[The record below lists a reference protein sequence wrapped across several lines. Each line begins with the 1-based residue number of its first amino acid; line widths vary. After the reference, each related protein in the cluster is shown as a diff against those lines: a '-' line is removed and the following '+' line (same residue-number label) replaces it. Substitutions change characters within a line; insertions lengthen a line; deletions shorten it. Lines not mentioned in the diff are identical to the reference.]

1 MVQFLLVDLPE
12 MTPFVQMNHSPLAPK
27 GVWPKIKTLVYEQ
40 TERMFTRSKNGRIFA
55 NVLEALPNIKP
66 SILNFNTDRV
76 IIGAKEDIDQIQAP
90 KIIQALKQLMPW
102 RKGPFEIF
110 GTFVDSEWNSALKW
124 RRLKDHIKP
133 LHRRKILDIGCSNGY
148 YMFRMAA
155 LKPMLIFGIEPYLLF
170 YTQYLLL
177 QRYAK
182 IRQFFYLPITLE
194 ELPPCRA
201 FFDTVF
207 CMGILYHQRSP
218 LDTLSK
224 IHAQMTPGGE
234 LILETLI
241 IEGAAETSLFPAKR
255 YAKMNNVYFIPTVAC
270 LTHWLR
276 RTGFINIRC
285 ISVAKTTASEQ
296 RKTDWIASHSLDSFL
311 DPANPHLTIEGYP
324 APVRA
329 IVLAETR

>member
-1 MVQFLLVDLPE
+1 MDLLE
-12 MTPFVQMNHSPLAPK
+12 MRLSMEMDHSLLAPT
-27 GVWPKIKTLVYEQ
+27 GVWPKLETLALAK
-40 TERMFTRSKNGRIFA
+40 TERMFRRTKNGKIFA
-55 NVLEALPNIKP
+55 NLLETLPTIKP
-66 SILNFNTDRV
+66 SILDFNNDRV
-76 IIGAKEDIDQIQAP
+76 IIGVKEDIDQIHAQRVIP
-90 KIIQALKQLMPW
+90 ALKQLMPW

-110 GTFVDSEWNSALKW
+110 GTFIDSEWNSALKW

-133 LHRRKILDIGCSNGY
+133 LHGRKILDIGCSNGY
-148 YMFRMAA
+148 YMFRMTA
-155 LKPMLIFGIEPYLLF
+155 LKPKLIFGIEPYLLF
-170 YTQYLLL
+170 FTQHLLL
-177 QRYAK
+177 QQYAR
-182 IRQFFYLPITLE
+182 IRQIFYLPVTLE
-194 ELPPCRA
+194 ELPICRS

-241 IEGAAETSLFPAKR
+241 IEGDLETSLFPAKR

-270 LTHWLR
+270 LTHWLH

-311 DPANPHLTIEGYP
+311 DPANPNLTIEGYP

-329 IVLAETR
+329 IVLAEAH

>member
-1 MVQFLLVDLPE
+1 MVQFLLVDLLE
-12 MTPFVQMNHSPLAPK
+12 MTPFVQMDHSLFEPTD
-27 GVWPKIKTLVYEQ
+27 VWPKIETLACEQ
-40 TERMFTRSKNGRIFA
+40 TERMFAHTKNGRIFA
-55 NVLEALPNIKP
+55 NVLEALPNIKA
-66 SILNFNTDRV
+66 SIRDFNNDRV
-76 IIGAKEDIDQIQAP
+76 IIGAKEDIDQIQAQ
-90 KIIQALKQLMPW
+90 KIIQALRQLMPW

-133 LHRRKILDIGCSNGY
+133 LYGRKVLDIGCSNGY

-155 LKPMLIFGIEPYLLF
+155 LKPKLIFGVEPYLLF
-170 YTQYLLL
+170 FTQYLLL
-177 QRYAK
+177 QRYAQ
-182 IRQFFYLPITLE
+182 IRQIFYLPVTLE
-194 ELPPCRA
+194 ELPSCQS
-201 FFDTVF
+201 FFDTIF

-241 IEGAAETSLFPAKR
+241 IAGTEETSLFPAKR
-255 YAKMNNVYFIPTVAC
+255 YAKMKNVYFIPTVAC
-270 LTHWLR
+270 LTHWLH
-276 RTGFINIRC
+276 RTGFNNIRC

-296 RKTDWIASHSLDSFL
+296 RKTDWIASQSLDSFL

-324 APVRA
+324 APIRA
-329 IVLAETR
+329 IVIAEAQ

>member
-1 MVQFLLVDLPE
+1 MKPLMEMDHSLLAQTD
-12 MTPFVQMNHSPLAPK
+12 
-27 GVWPKIKTLVYEQ
+27 VWPKIEALAHAK
-40 TERMFTRSKNGRIFA
+40 TERMFARTKNGKIFA
-55 NVLEALPNIKP
+55 QVLEALPKIKP
-66 SILNFNTDRV
+66 SIMDLNNDRV
-76 IIGAKEDIDQIQAP
+76 IIGAKEDIDQIQT
-90 KIIQALKQLMPW
+90 KNIIQALKQLMPW

-133 LHRRKILDIGCSNGY
+133 LNGRKILDIGCSNGY

-155 LKPMLIFGIEPYLLF
+155 LKPKLIFGIEPYLLF
-170 YTQYLLL
+170 FSQYLLL
-177 QRYAK
+177 QRYAR
-182 IRQFFYLPITLE
+182 IRQIFYLPATLE
-194 ELPPCRA
+194 ELPLCRSL
-201 FFDTVF
+201 FDTVF

-224 IHAQMTPGGE
+224 IHAQMKPGGE

-255 YAKMNNVYFIPTVAC
+255 YAKMNNVYSIPTVAC
-270 LTHWLR
+270 LTHWLH
-276 RTGFINIRC
+276 RTGFNNSRC

-296 RKTDWIASHSLDSFL
+296 RKTDWIASQSLDSFL
-311 DPANPHLTIEGYP
+311 DPANPNLTIEGHP

-329 IVLAETR
+329 IVLAEAR

>member
-1 MVQFLLVDLPE
+1 MDLLE
-12 MTPFVQMNHSPLAPK
+12 MTPLMKMDPSPLAPT
-27 GVWPKIKTLVYEQ
+27 GVWPKLEALVHAK
-40 TERMFTRSKNGRIFA
+40 TERMFGRTKNGRIFA
-55 NVLEALPNIKP
+55 QLLEALPTIKP
-66 SILNFNTDRV
+66 SILDFNNDRV
-76 IIGAKEDIDQIQAP
+76 IIGVKEDIDQIHAQRV
-90 KIIQALKQLMPW
+90 IQALKQLMPW
-102 RKGPFEIF
+102 RKGPFQIF

-133 LHRRKILDIGCSNGY
+133 LFGRKILDIGCSNGY

-155 LKPMLIFGIEPYLLF
+155 LKPKLIFGIEPYLLF
-170 YTQYLLL
+170 FTQYLLL

-182 IRQFFYLPITLE
+182 IRQFFYLPVTLE
-194 ELPPCRA
+194 ELPSCRY

-241 IEGAAETSLFPAKR
+241 LEGDSETALFPAKR
-255 YAKMNNVYFIPTVAC
+255 YAKMNNVYFIPTVVC

-276 RTGFINIRC
+276 RTGFNNIRC

-329 IVLAETR
+329 IVLAEAR

>member
-1 MVQFLLVDLPE
+1 MTLLME
-12 MTPFVQMNHSPLAPK
+12 MDHSLLAQT
-27 GVWPKIKTLVYEQ
+27 GVWPKLEALAHAK
-40 TERMFTRSKNGRIFA
+40 TERLFRQTKNGKIFA
-55 NVLEALPNIKP
+55 DVLEALPNAKP
-66 SILNFNTDRV
+66 SIMDFNNDRV
-76 IIGAKEDIDQIQAP
+76 TIGAREDIDQIQA
-90 KIIQALKQLMPW
+90 KRIIQTLKQLMPW

-110 GTFVDSEWNSALKW
+110 GTFIDSEWNSALKW

-133 LHRRKILDIGCSNGY
+133 LYGKKILDIGCSNGY

-155 LKPMLIFGIEPYLLF
+155 FQPRLIFGIEPYLLF
-170 YTQYLLL
+170 FTQYLLL
-177 QRYAK
+177 QQYAR
-182 IRQFFYLPITLE
+182 IRQIFYLPITLE
-194 ELPPCRA
+194 EFPSFQS

-224 IHAQMTPGGE
+224 IHAQMTPCGE

-270 LTHWLR
+270 LTHWLH
-276 RTGFINIRC
+276 RTGFYNIRC
-285 ISVAKTTASEQ
+285 VSVVKTDAYEQ
-296 RKTDWIASHSLDSFL
+296 RKTEWIASQSLDSFL
-311 DPANPHLTIEGYP
+311 DPTNPNLTIEGYP

-329 IVLAETR
+329 IVLAEAK